1 MEIGE
6 NEWLED
12 IRKQT
17 KRMADLTGDLIY
29 LSRMDEGR
37 AKLEMLDFPLS
48 DLVSETAQSFRSR
61 AQVENK
67 TFDME
72 IEPMISFCGDEKSIR
87 ELVGILLDN
96 AVKYSDKNGRIR
108 VTLKKKNHGIIFTV
122 WNTAERID
130 REMLPHMFERFYR
143 ADSSRNSENGGYGI
157 GLSVA
162 EAVVSAHKGKIT
174 ASTSDGKSVS
184 ISVVFPESGQNKRSG
199 NA

>member
-1 MEIGE
+1 M
-6 NEWLED
+6 
-12 IRKQT
+12 
-17 KRMADLTGDLIY
+17 
-29 LSRMDEGR
+29 
-37 AKLEMLDFPLS
+37 
-48 DLVSETAQSFRSR
+48 
-61 AQVENK
+61 
-67 TFDME
+67 
-72 IEPMISFCGDEKSIR
+72 
-87 ELVGILLDN
+87 
-96 AVKYSDKNGRIR
+96 
-108 VTLKKKNHGIIFTV
+108 TLKKKNHGIVFTV